1 MEGTFWSLIPAIV
14 MLILVLLTRKVLI
27 SIGTGIVVGALLLND
42 FHIWEAIKEVWTV
55 FYTIFYAD
63 GALETGNLL
72 LISFLLFLGVLT
84 AFLQAS
90 GGAKAFGDWML
101 RRVKTRTGAEIM
113 TAIIGLIIFIDD
125 YFNSLAV
132 GQIARPV
139 TDRQKISRAKLAYY
153 IDSSSAPVTV
163 IAPISSW
170 GAYII
175 GILGGLF
182 AANGI
187 TNLQPIEAFIQMIP
201 LNFYAIASIVL
212 VFIVA
217 YFHFDIGPMRTHERR
232 AMEKGELLDPK
243 RNQVSGD
250 LGDIFN
256 PHKDGKVF
264 HLIIPIVVLFIVTV
278 ISMIGTGIMETEES
292 ASIIDAFANTDVNLS
307 LIIGGIAAVLTSVIF
322 HFMQRKPRSDMGHIF
337 MEGFKTMIPAINILI
352 LAWMIGSI
360 ISALETG
367 SYLAGLVNNSSI
379 SAGLL
384 PAILF
389 PIAGLMALA
398 TGSSWGTF
406 GIMLPIAAEIMVNT
420 DMALLLPALAAVLA
434 GAVFGDHCSPI
445 SDTTVLS
452 ATGAGAHH
460 IDHVITQM
468 PYALIAAFTAL
479 FGFFVIGLTHS
490 TWLALAVTLVLLA
503 GIVWI
508 THSLINKDK
517 KKAS

>member
-14 MLILVLLTRKVLI
+14 MLVLVIVTRKVLI
-27 SIGTGIVVGALLLND
+27 SIGTGIVIGALLLND
-42 FHIWEAIKEVWTV
+42 FHIWGTLKEIWTV

-63 GALETGNLL
+63 GALELGNIL
-72 LISFLLFLGVLT
+72 LIGFLLFLGVLT

-101 RRVKTRTGAEIM
+101 QRVKTRRGAELM
-113 TAIIGLIIFIDD
+113 TAVTGLIIFIDD

-139 TDRQKISRAKLAYY
+139 TDRQRISRAKLAYY

-187 TNLQPIEAFIQMIP
+187 TTIQPIEAFIQLIP

-217 YFHFDIGPMRTHERR
+217 YFQFDIGPMRTHEER
-232 AMEKGELLDPK
+232 AKEKGELLDPK

-250 LGDIFN
+250 LGDIFD

-264 HLIIPIVVLFIVTV
+264 HLIIPIAVLFVVTV
-278 ISMIGTGIMETEES
+278 IAMIGTGIMETEGK
-292 ASIIDAFANTDVNLS
+292 ASLLDAFANTNVNLS
-307 LIIGGIAAVLTSVIF
+307 LIIGGIAAVFTSVIF
-322 HFMQRKPRSDMGHIF
+322 HLMQRKPRSDMGRIF
-337 MEGFKTMIPAINILI
+337 IEGFKTMVPAINILI

-360 ISALETG
+360 IGALETG
-367 SYLAGLVNNSSI
+367 DYLASLVNSS
-379 SAGLL
+379 SVSVNLL

-389 PIAGLMALA
+389 VIAGLMALA

-406 GIMLPIAAEIMVNT
+406 GIMLPIAAVIMVNT
-420 DMALLLPALAAVLA
+420 DMTLLLPALAAVLA

-460 IDHVITQM
+460 IDHVITQL
-468 PYALIAAFTAL
+468 PYALIAAFTA
-479 FGFFVIGLTHS
+479 FIGFFVIGITHS
-490 TWLALAVTLVLLA
+490 TWVALAVTLILLA
-503 GIVWI
+503 GIVWVA
-508 THSLINKDK
+508 HLLLMKRKNMVS
-517 KKAS
+517 

>member
-1 MEGTFWSLIPAIV
+1 MEGTIYSLIPAII
-14 MLILVLLTRKVLI
+14 MLVLVILTRKVLI
-27 SIGTGIVVGALLLND
+27 SIGTGIVVGALLLSN
-42 FHIWEAIKEVWTV
+42 FQITGTLKEIWTV

-63 GALETGNLL
+63 GALEIGNIL

-101 RRVKTRTGAEIM
+101 KRVKTRVGSEVM
-113 TAIIGLIIFIDD
+113 TIVTGLIIFIDD

-153 IDSSSAPVTV
+153 IDSSSAPITV

-182 AANGI
+182 AANEI
-187 TNLQPIEAFIQMIP
+187 TAIQPIEAFIQMIP
-201 LNFYAIASIVL
+201 LNFYAVASIIL

-217 YFHFDIGPMRTHERR
+217 YFHFDIGPMYAHEKR
-232 AMEKGELLDPK
+232 ARETGELLDP
-243 RNQVSGD
+243 RRTNVSGD
-250 LGDIFN
+250 LGDVFS
-256 PHKDGKVF
+256 PHRDGKVY
-264 HLIIPIVVLFIVTV
+264 HLIIPIVILFIITV
-278 ISMIGTGIMETEES
+278 IAMIGTGLHATEGK
-292 ASIIDAFANTDVNLS
+292 ASLLDAFANTDVNLS
-307 LIIGGIAAVLTSVIF
+307 LIIGGIASVMTAIIF
-322 HFMQRKPRSDMGHIF
+322 HSMQKKPRSELKRIF
-337 MEGFKTMIPAINILI
+337 AEGFKTMIPAINILL

-360 ISALETG
+360 IGALETG

-379 SAGLL
+379 SVSML
-384 PAILF
+384 PAIIF
-389 PIAGLMALA
+389 VISGLMALA

-406 GIMLPIAAEIMVNT
+406 GIMLPIAAEIMTNT
-420 DMALLLPALAAVLA
+420 DTTLLLPALAAVLA

-460 IDHVITQM
+460 IDHVITQL
-468 PYALIAAFTAL
+468 PYALIGAVSAL
-479 FGFFVIGLTHS
+479 TGFVVIGLTHS
-490 TWLALAVTLVLLA
+490 TWIALIVTIVLLIS
-503 GIVWI
+503 IVWVLQI
-508 THSLINKDK
+508 VWVKPK
-517 KKAS
+517 KKTS

>member
-1 MEGTFWSLIPAIV
+1 MEATYWSLLPAIV
-14 MLILVLLTRKVLI
+14 MLILVIVTRKVLI

-42 FHIWEAIKEVWTV
+42 FHIWGTIKEIWTV
-55 FYTIFYAD
+55 FYTIFYVD
-63 GALETGNLL
+63 GALEIGNIL
-72 LISFLLFLGVLT
+72 LILFLLFLGVLT

-113 TAIIGLIIFIDD
+113 TVITGLVIFIDD

-175 GILGGLF
+175 GLLGGLF
-182 AANGI
+182 VANGI
-187 TNLQPIEAFIQMIP
+187 TDVQPMEAFIQMIP
-201 LNFYAIASIVL
+201 LNFYAIASIIL

-217 YFHFDIGPMRTHERR
+217 YFHFDIGSMYTHEKR
-232 AMEKGELLDPK
+232 AKEDGGLLDPK

-250 LGDIFN
+250 LSDVFD
-256 PHKDGKVF
+256 PHKEGKIF
-264 HLIIPIVVLFIVTV
+264 HLIVPIIVLFVVTV
-278 ISMIGTGIMETEES
+278 IAMVGTGIMETEGS
-292 ASIIDAFANTDVNLS
+292 ASIIDAFANTNVNLS

-322 HFMQRKPRSDMGHIF
+322 HMQQSHPRSRLKQIF
-337 MEGFKTMIPAINILI
+337 IEGFKTMIPAINILI
-352 LAWMIGSI
+352 LAWMIGAI
-360 ISALETG
+360 IGELETG
-367 SYLAGLVNNSSI
+367 SYLAGVVNNASVSSDF
-379 SAGLL
+379 L

-389 PIAGLMALA
+389 LIAGLMALA

-406 GIMLPIAAEIMVNT
+406 GIMLPIAVEIMANT
-420 DMALLLPALAAVLA
+420 DMTLLLPALAAVLA
-434 GAVFGDHCSPI
+434 GAVFGDHCTPI

-460 IDHVITQM
+460 IDHVLTQL
-468 PYALIAAFTAL
+468 PYALIAAFTA
-479 FGFFVIGLTHS
+479 FIGFCVIGFTHS
-490 TWLALAVTLVLLA
+490 VWIALAVTILLLA
-503 GIVWI
+503 GIVWL
-508 THSLINKDK
+508 THLLFIRGK

>member
-1 MEGTFWSLIPAIV
+1 MEGTFWSLVPAIV
-14 MLILVLLTRKVLI
+14 MLILVIITRKVLI
-27 SIGTGIVVGALLLND
+27 SIGTGIVVGALLLNN
-42 FHIWEAIKEVWTV
+42 FHIWGTLKEIWTV
-55 FYTIFYAD
+55 FYTIFYVD
-63 GALETGNLL
+63 GALEAGNLM

-90 GGAKAFGDWML
+90 GGARAFGDWML

-113 TAIIGLIIFIDD
+113 TAVIGLIIFIDD

-139 TDRQKISRAKLAYY
+139 TDRQNISRAKLAYY

-175 GILGGLF
+175 GILAGLF

-187 TNLQPIEAFIQMIP
+187 TTIQPIEAFIQMIP

-217 YFHFDIGPMRTHERR
+217 YFHFDIGPMRTHEKR
-232 AMEKGELLDPK
+232 AKEKGELLDPK

-250 LGDIFN
+250 LGDIFD

-264 HLIIPIVVLFIVTV
+264 HLIVPIVILFIVTV
-278 ISMIGTGIMETEES
+278 IAMIGTGIRETEGS

-322 HFMQRKPRSDMGHIF
+322 HFMQRKPRSDIGRIF
-337 MEGFKTMIPAINILI
+337 VEGFKTMIPAINILI

-360 ISALETG
+360 ISTLETG
-367 SYLAGLVNNSSI
+367 AYLAGLVNNSSI

-389 PIAGLMALA
+389 LIAGLMALA

-460 IDHVITQM
+460 IDHVLTQL

-479 FGFFVIGLTHS
+479 IGFFIIGITHS
-490 TWLALAVTLVLLA
+490 TWIALGITLILLVGFVWVTHFLV
-503 GIVWI
+503 
-508 THSLINKDK
+508 SKDK

>member
-1 MEGTFWSLIPAIV
+1 MEGTIYSLIPAVI
-14 MLILVLLTRKVLI
+14 MLILVLLTRRVLI

-42 FHIWEAIKEVWTV
+42 FHLMGTLNEIWAV

-63 GALETGNLL
+63 GALEIGNIL

-101 RRVKTRTGAEIM
+101 RRVKTRVGAEVM
-113 TAIIGLIIFIDD
+113 TVIIGLIIFIDD

-139 TDRQKISRAKLAYY
+139 TDRQRISRAKLAYY

-182 AANGI
+182 VANDI
-187 TNLQPIEAFIQMIP
+187 TTLQPIAAFIQMIP
-201 LNFYAIASIVL
+201 LNFYAIASIIL

-217 YFHFDIGPMRTHERR
+217 YFHFDIGPMYTHEKR
-232 AMEKGELLDPK
+232 AKEEGELLDPK

-250 LGDIFN
+250 LSDVFD
-256 PHKDGKVF
+256 PHQDGKVF
-264 HLIIPIVVLFIVTV
+264 HLITPIVVLFIATV
-278 ISMIGTGIMETEES
+278 IAMIGTGIMETQGS
-292 ASIIDAFANTDVNLS
+292 ASIIEAFANTNVNLS
-307 LIIGGIAAVLTSVIF
+307 LIIGGVAAVLTSVIF
-322 HFMQRKPRSDMGHIF
+322 HMRQRKPRSDMKRIF
-337 MEGFKTMIPAINILI
+337 IEGFKTMIPAINILL

-360 ISALETG
+360 IGALETG

-379 SAGLL
+379 SVSLL

-389 PIAGLMALA
+389 IIAGLMALA

-406 GIMLPIAAEIMVNT
+406 GIMLPIAAEVMVNT
-420 DMALLLPALAAVLA
+420 DMELFLPALAAVLA
-434 GAVFGDHCSPI
+434 GAVFGDHCTPI
-445 SDTTVLS
+445 SDTTILS

-460 IDHVITQM
+460 IDHVITQL
-468 PYALIAAFTAL
+468 PYAILAAFVAL
-479 FGFFVIGLTHS
+479 IGFLVVGITHS
-490 TWLALAVTLVLLA
+490 TWIALPTTVILLA

-508 THSLINKDK
+508 AQTLMVRRK

>member
-1 MEGTFWSLIPAIV
+1 MDGTFWSLIPAIV
-14 MLILVLLTRKVLI
+14 MLILVVLTRKVLI
-27 SIGTGIVVGALLLND
+27 SIGTGIVVGALLLSN
-42 FHIWEAIKEVWTV
+42 FHIGATLKEIWTV
-55 FYTIFYAD
+55 FYTIFYAN
-63 GALETGNLL
+63 GSIETGNLL

-101 RRVKTRTGAEIM
+101 QRVRTRTGAELM
-113 TAIIGLIIFIDD
+113 TAVIGLIIFIDD

-139 TDRQKISRAKLAYY
+139 TDRQNISRAKLAYY

-175 GILGGLF
+175 GILGSLF
-182 AANGI
+182 AVNGI
-187 TNLQPIEAFIQMIP
+187 TTIQPIEAFIQMIP
-201 LNFYAIASIVL
+201 LNFYAIASIIL

-217 YFHFDIGPMRTHERR
+217 YFHFDIGPMYTHEKR
-232 AMEKGELLDPK
+232 AREEGELLDPK

-250 LGDIFN
+250 LGDVFD
-256 PHKDGKVF
+256 PHRDGKVF
-264 HLIIPIVVLFIVTV
+264 HLIIPIIVLFIVTV
-278 ISMIGTGIMETEES
+278 IAMIGTGVRETEGS

-307 LIIGGIAAVLTSVIF
+307 LIIGGVTAVLTSVIF
-322 HFMQRKPRSDMGHIF
+322 HMKQRKPRSDMRRIF
-337 MEGFKTMIPAINILI
+337 VEGFKTMIPAINILI

-360 ISALETG
+360 IGELGTG

-379 SAGLL
+379 SADYL

-389 PIAGLMALA
+389 IIAGLMALA

-406 GIMLPIAAEIMVNT
+406 GIMLPIAAEIMANT
-420 DMALLLPALAAVLA
+420 DMELFLPALAAVLA

-460 IDHVITQM
+460 IDHVLTQL
-468 PYALIAAFTAL
+468 PYAFIAAFTAL
-479 FGFFVIGLTHS
+479 IGFFVVGLTHS
-490 TWLALAVTLVLLA
+490 TWVALALTVILLI
-503 GIVWI
+503 GIVWFTQI
-508 THSLINKDK
+508 LFIQRK

>member
-14 MLILVLLTRKVLI
+14 MLILVIITRKVLI

-42 FHIWEAIKEVWTV
+42 FHIWGTLKEIWTV
-55 FYTIFYAD
+55 FYTIFYAE
-63 GALETGNLL
+63 GALETGNLM

-90 GGAKAFGDWML
+90 GGARAFGDWML
-101 RRVKTRTGAEIM
+101 ARVKTRRGAELM
-113 TAIIGLIIFIDD
+113 TVVIGLIIFIDD

-139 TDRQKISRAKLAYY
+139 TDRQHISRAKLAYY
-153 IDSSSAPVTV
+153 IDTSSAPVTV

-187 TNLQPIEAFIQMIP
+187 TAIQPIEAFIQMIP

-217 YFHFDIGPMRTHERR
+217 YFHFDIGPMRVHEKR
-232 AMEKGELLDPK
+232 AKEKGELLDPK

-250 LGDIFN
+250 LGDVFD

-264 HLIIPIVVLFIVTV
+264 HLIVPIIVLFIVTV
-278 ISMIGTGIMETEES
+278 MAMIGTGIMETEGN
-292 ASIIDAFANTDVNLS
+292 ASLMDAFANTDVNLS
-307 LIIGGIAAVLTSVIF
+307 LITGGIAAVLTSIIF
-322 HFMQRKPRSDMGHIF
+322 HIQQRKPRSDMKRIF
-337 MEGFKTMIPAINILI
+337 IEGFKTMLPAINILI

-360 ISALETG
+360 IGELETG

-379 SAGLL
+379 SVSFL

-389 PIAGLMALA
+389 LIAGLMALA

-406 GIMLPIAAEIMVNT
+406 GIMLPIAVEIMANT
-420 DMALLLPALAAVLA
+420 DMDLLLPALAAVLA
-434 GAVFGDHCSPI
+434 GAVFGDHSTPI

-460 IDHVITQM
+460 IDHVLTQF
-468 PYALIAAFTAL
+468 PYALIAACTAL
-479 FGFFVIGLTHS
+479 IGFFIIGITHS
-490 TWLALAVTLVLLA
+490 TWLALAATIILLA
-503 GIVWI
+503 AIVWFI
-508 THSLINKDK
+508 QAFFIKEK